1 MRKWVR
7 VLEFEWDEGN
17 VEKSVSRHEVTPKEA
32 EEVFLDEESGVIPD
46 IKHSLEEERF
56 IALGR
61 TFERKNLFVVFTI
74 RNHKARIISARK
86 MHRKEVEKYEKAK
99 RNTHI

>member
-1 MRKWVR
+1 M
-7 VLEFEWDEGN
+7 EFEWDEGN
-17 VEKSVSRHEVTPKEA
+17 IEKSDRQHGVTPKEA
-32 EEVFLDEESGVIPD
+32 EEVFFDEELGVISD
-46 IKHSLEEERF
+46 IKHSFNEERF

-61 TFERKNLFVVFTI
+61 TFERKNLFVVFTM
-74 RNHKARIISARK
+74 RNHKVRIISARK